1 MRDAYPRRLCS
12 RAIIG
17 FVLGKFWRKRSPRG
31 GVSILADDR
40 ERRLLARAFR
50 ELAGTGNGVIYD
62 LPNALRPERIPG
74 SVFLRGSPA
83 WRTYLDA
90 REQADTGQPAILF
103 AARAMENEER
113 SLVVDWGTSYPNTF
127 FLLEPR
133 DGETD
138 LTDSDNDAARRMKQA
153 VDATLPVMHGESSQ
167 ADGWT
172 RDTPLGELLRDLF
185 GTWVY
190 WSGPEPYGQ
199 IEEVPLVLHGPE
211 ETIWGEL
218 LAEVE
223 RRFPQQMFD
232 RALAYVND
240 WERELLGGPVP
251 RARSVFRTRL
261 GMPIVSDPRC
271 VDRALRR
278 LVNEGRIS
286 VVGATLPG
294 RPVFGQG
301 RPVPDEVS
309 DEEFTRFEMR

>member
-1 MRDAYPRRLCS
+1 M
-12 RAIIG
+12 IG
-17 FVLGKFWRKRSPRG
+17 LVWSWPWRKASVTRG
-31 GVSILADDR
+31 MASLSGDR
-40 ERRLLARAFR
+40 ERVLVARAFR

-62 LPNALRPERIPG
+62 LPPGLKPEPIPG
-74 SVFLRGSPA
+74 SVFLRGSPG
-83 WRTYLDA
+83 WRAYLDA

-103 AARAMENEER
+103 SLRVLDREER
-113 SLVVDWGTSYPNTF
+113 GLVVDWGTTYPNTF
-127 FLLEPR
+127 FLIEPR
-133 DGETD
+133 DPNSD
-138 LTDSDNDAARRMKQA
+138 LTDPANDNARKLKEA
-153 VDATLPVMHGESSQ
+153 VEATEALANARALQGE
-167 ADGWT
+167 GWT
-172 RDTPLGELLRDLF
+172 RGTPLGATLRELF

-199 IEEVPLVLHGPE
+199 IEEVAVRLRRSD
-211 ETIWGEL
+211 ETIWGAL
-218 LAEVE
+218 LAELE
-223 RRFPQQMFD
+223 RRFPQQEFD

-286 VVGATLPG
+286 VVGETRPG

-301 RPVPDEVS
+301 RPVPEDVS
-309 DEEFTRFEMR
+309 DEEFTAFSMR